1 MWRRIG
7 MDQEVFQK
15 LSGKK
20 VLIVNDEHFILTG
33 EIRAVF
39 NQSIAFFTDGKE
51 RYLSFNRILEIRLLE
66 EYK

>member
-7 MDQEVFQK
+7 IDQEVFQK

-39 NQSIAFFTDGKE
+39 DSSIAFFTDGKV
-51 RYLSFNRILEIRLLE
+51 RYLSFDRIIEVRPL
-66 EYK
+66 